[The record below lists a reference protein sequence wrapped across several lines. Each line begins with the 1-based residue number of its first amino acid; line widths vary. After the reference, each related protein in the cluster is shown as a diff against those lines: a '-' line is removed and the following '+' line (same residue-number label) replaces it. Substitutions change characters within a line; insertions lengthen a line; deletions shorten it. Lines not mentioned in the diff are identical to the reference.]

1 MRGSSLLRTDCLK
14 VDVRYYDLQILENLV
29 YSSYIGMH
37 APR

>member
-1 MRGSSLLRTDCLK
+1 MRGSSLHRTDCLK
-14 VDVRYYDLQILENLV
+14 VDERYYDLQILENLV